1 MEISWF
7 GEACVRLR
15 AKEGSVAADA
25 FRTVLGPTGRGL
37 SADIATYSHP
47 DADLG
52 SGGNGRAR
60 ASSGRNGASVIRPS
74 SLEPAFALEG
84 PGEYEIHGVLVNG
97 VRTYRDDARG
107 AERGANVAFVF
118 ELEGIHVV
126 HLGDIGHLLTED
138 QVGEIGSVDVVCVP
152 VGGSLPAARAA
163 ELVAQLDA
171 KLVIPLPHGT
181 DDPTDPSAEGTALD
195 RFLHEMGVQHPQP
208 QPKLAITASSLP
220 DETTLVLLEA
230 RARV

>member
-15 AKEGSVAADA
+15 AREGTVAADA
-25 FRTVLGPTGRGL
+25 YRTVVGPTGRGL
-37 SADIATYSHP
+37 TADIATYSHP

-52 SGGNGRAR
+52 SGGDGRSR
-60 ASSGRNGASVIRPS
+60 EPGHTRSSVIRPT
-74 SLEPAFALEG
+74 SLDRAFALDG
-84 PGEYEIHGVLVNG
+84 PGEYEVHGVLVNG
-97 VRTYRDDARG
+97 VRTYRDDAKG
-107 AERGANVAFVF
+107 AERGGNVAFVY
-118 ELEGIHVV
+118 ELEAIHVV

-138 QVGEIGSVDVVCVP
+138 QLGEIGSVDVVCVP

-171 KLVIPLPHGT
+171 KLVVPLAHGT
-181 DDPTDPSAEGTALD
+181 DGPAEAPAGGSALD

-208 QPKLAITASSLP
+208 QPKLSITPSSLP